1 MSFVLLEIN
10 IRFYIPLDFCLFL
23 KEDPHSGKRSVNIA
37 EPTSHCSVE
46 QVPGLDYT
54 EPAFQLEV
62 VAADDKSLVTF
73 FYQVGTVPGGSD
85 VLPKT
90 EYGGP
95 SAIISQVMMP

>member
-1 MSFVLLEIN
+1 M
-10 IRFYIPLDFCLFL
+10 
-23 KEDPHSGKRSVNIA
+23 
-37 EPTSHCSVE
+37 
-46 QVPGLDYT
+46 PGLDYT